1 MNGKR
6 AMRRLALCALAGV
19 LALGA
24 TIQNG
29 YAQQALAIDPS
40 NPATLYAAEYG
51 GGVFKSI
58 NGGASW
64 TASSSGLTNLG
75 VLALVVDPSNPAT
88 LYAGTT
94 KGGVFRSTNGGAS
107 WSASN
112 PGLPYD
118 VRALAIDPWNPATLY
133 AGIDA
138 GSNAGGV
145 YKSSNGGASWSAS
158 NSGLFSVAYLPVFA
172 LAIDPSNPA
181 DLYAGKYD
189 GYGVFK
195 SSNGGASW
203 SASNTGLPAISSANS
218 YVLALAIDRSNPTT
232 LYAGTAFGYG
242 VFKSSN
248 GGASWSASN
257 SGLTTAFDS
266 QISALAIDPANPAT
280 IYAGTYLQGSSGGV
294 SKSSNG
300 GTSWSASNNG
310 LTAVGVNAL
319 AIDPWNPATLYA
331 ATGAGTVF
339 KSANGGASWQPTGV
353 STASSLFPS
362 AAQAS
367 GAGFALTVNG
377 SNFATD
383 SIVQWNGSNRST
395 TFASATQLTAS
406 ISASDVALAGTALIT
421 VFNPTPGGGA
431 SNAMTFTI
439 NNPAPLLS
447 TLSPSTVMTGSS
459 AFKLTIIGTNFV
471 TGSVVQWNGSNRLST
486 FVSSTQLT
494 ASISAT
500 DVASAGAAQ
509 ITVSNLA
516 PGGGTSNALTL
527 PINNPTPVLDSLSP
541 SRATPGDAAFTLTVT
556 GTNFVRVSL
565 VQWNGTART
574 TSFVSGTRLTAAI
587 PASDIV
593 SGGAAQV
600 AVFNPAPGG
609 ETSNV
614 LAFAIAINVF
624 PVLSPGGTVN
634 GATFGAGSNA
644 VAPGTIVAIFGTDL
658 TDGTSCLAPSCN
670 PTFGSNGRV
679 NTTMT
684 GTQVTVNGIPAPI
697 FYSSPNQL
705 GVEIPTELAGASAT
719 VQVTVNGQASA
730 PQPVAMA
737 PVSPGIFTFTSDG
750 KGAGAFTHVDGS
762 PVTQQNPAHAGELVI
777 LYATGLGQVTPS
789 VPTGAMPGGVSAT
802 AAPTALTIDS
812 ITVVPD
818 FAGLSGCCVG
828 LNQVNVR
835 LPANTRSA
843 TNIPVVLTI
852 RGVASNPVTIAV
864 Q

>member
-1 MNGKR
+1 MNDKR
-6 AMRRLALCALAGV
+6 AMRRLAFWALAGIV
-19 LALGA
+19 VLGA
-24 TIQNG
+24 TIQKG
-29 YAQQALAIDPS
+29 YAQQAMAIDPS

-51 GGVFKSI
+51 GGVFKSG

-64 TASSSGLTNLG
+64 SASSSGLTNLG
-75 VLALVVDPSNPAT
+75 VLCLVIDPSNPAT
-88 LYAGTT
+88 LYVGTV
-94 KGGVFRSTNGGAS
+94 KGGVFKSSNGGAS

-112 PGLPYD
+112 TGFPNTD

-133 AGIDA
+133 AGVDSP
-138 GSNAGGV
+138 GSGV
-145 YKSSNGGASWSAS
+145 YKSSNGGASWIAS
-158 NSGLFSVAYLPVFA
+158 NTGLFSVSYLPVFA

-181 DLYAGKYD
+181 TLYAGKYD

-203 SASNTGLPAISSANS
+203 SASNTGLPDSRNS
-218 YVLALAIDRSNPTT
+218 YVLALAIDRSNPAT
-232 LYAGTAFGYG
+232 LYAGTAFGFG

-257 SGLTTAFDS
+257 SGLTSTDV
-266 QISALAIDPANPAT
+266 SALAIDPANPAT
-280 IYAGTYLQGSSGGV
+280 IYVGTYLAGSSGGV
-294 SKSSNG
+294 FKSSNG
-300 GTSWSASNNG
+300 GASWSASNNG

-331 ATGAGTVF
+331 ATGGGTVF
-339 KSANGGASWQPTGV
+339 KSTNGGASWQPTGV

-362 AAQAS
+362 AAQAG

-383 SIVQWNGSNRST
+383 SIVQWNGSNRPT

-406 ISASDVALAGTALIT
+406 ISASDVALAGTAQVT

-431 SNAMTFTI
+431 SNALSFTM
-439 NNPAPLLS
+439 NNPAPSLS
-447 TLSPSTVMTGSS
+447 TLSPSSVMTGSS

-471 TGSVVQWNGSNRLST
+471 TGSVVQWNGSSRLSA
-486 FVSSTQLT
+486 FVSSSQLT

-509 ITVSNLA
+509 VTVFNST

-527 PINNPTPVLDSLSP
+527 PIDNPTPGLGSLSP
-541 SRATPGDAAFTLTVT
+541 SRATPGDGAFTLAAT
-556 GTNFVRVSL
+556 GTNFVRGSL

-574 TSFVSGTRLTAAI
+574 TSFVSATRLTAAI

-593 SGGAAQV
+593 SGGTAQV
-600 AVFNPAPGG
+600 AVFSPAPGG
-609 ETSNV
+609 GTSNV
-614 LAFAIAINVF
+614 LAFAINLL

-634 GATFGAGSNA
+634 GATFGAGSSA
-644 VAPGTIVAIFGTDL
+644 VAPGTIVAIFGTNL

-670 PTFGSNGRV
+670 PTFGSDGKLS
-679 NTTMT
+679 TTMT
-684 GTQVTVNGIPAPI
+684 GAQVTVNGILAPF

-705 GVEIPTELAGASAT
+705 GVEIPTELTGVSAT
-719 VQVTVNGQASA
+719 VQVTVSGQASA
-730 PQPVAMA
+730 PQTIAMA

-762 PVTQQNPAHAGELVI
+762 PVTPQNPAHAGELVI

-789 VPTGAMPGGVSAT
+789 VPTGTLPGGASAT
-802 AAPTALTIDS
+802 AAPTALTIDG
-812 ITVVPD
+812 ITMAPD
-818 FAGLSGCCVG
+818 FAGLAGCCVG

-835 LPANTRSA
+835 VPANTRSA
-843 TNIPVVLTI
+843 AEIPVVLTI
-852 RGVASNPVTIAV
+852 RGVASNRVTIAV